1 MMESNEK
8 NEESNTLVV
17 QSIRERP

>member
-1 MMESNEK
+1 MESNEK
-8 NEESNTLVV
+8 NEESNTLIV